1 MNADIVS
8 MSFMGTG
15 VIPVGAYIWTGDA
28 WWLQLVGA
36 LFVANLV
43 VAGLKEVVGAHALTL
58 QWTARPAGAWGCDA
72 FCMNGSVAGRPGF
85 PSGHMTTVTMF
96 VAILWLRFGDER
108 ILWVGIPWILAMAWA
123 RWAKRCHN
131 LIQIAGGVATGVL
144 GAIAFDR
151 LL

>member
-1 MNADIVS
+1 
-8 MSFMGTG
+8 
-15 VIPVGAYIWTGDA
+15 
-28 WWLQLVGA
+28 
-36 LFVANLV
+36 
-43 VAGLKEVVGAHALTL
+43 
-58 QWTARPAGAWGCDA
+58 
-72 FCMNGSVAGRPGF
+72 
-85 PSGHMTTVTMF
+85 MTTVTMF